1 MFVAE
6 RFLSGLVKDYG
17 KHPVSTGGGTVSTGL
32 PVPKTKAPH
41 PFFCGEKSDRKDNA
55 VQKIQN

>member
-17 KHPVSTGGGTVSTGL
+17 KHPASRLDSSLQQVL
-32 PVPKTKAPH
+32 QIIK
-41 PFFCGEKSDRKDNA
+41 KSI
-55 VQKIQN
+55 KIESILNMVK